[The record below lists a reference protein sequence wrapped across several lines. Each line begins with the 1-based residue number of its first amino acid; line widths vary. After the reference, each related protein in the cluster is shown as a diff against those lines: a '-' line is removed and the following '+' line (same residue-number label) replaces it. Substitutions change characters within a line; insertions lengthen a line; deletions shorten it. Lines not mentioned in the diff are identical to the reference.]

1 MENWIWGAVAVAL
14 LVLAKTVW
22 DFFRNS
28 GIGTD
33 TDLADNAEAS
43 MDGIRVVSRA
53 ERRDLARRGVS
64 LAAARPSAAG
74 ADDAPQLSAVDALP
88 ANDEMDTVRFV
99 VPAKN
104 EPATATN
111 VISLE
116 LRKKAVAED
125 TIIGAED
132 DFVDPLALSQS
143 QSRVVEASDYVIVY
157 VMPSHVPFDG
167 EHLLKCAL
175 SFGLR
180 FGEMSMFHRHEH
192 PNGHGDVLFSMARAD
207 DVGAFDLEAMTGEFI
222 PGLTLFMALPSPQP
236 ALAYDMMVDTARRI
250 ATELHGEVL
259 DQSQNPLNRQLV
271 EHYREDVLE
280 YTRRQLMSGVAVA
293 V

>member
-22 DFFRNS
+22 DYFRNS

-104 EPATATN
+104 EPEAATN

-125 TIIGAED
+125 AIIGAED
-132 DFVDPLALSQS
+132 DFVDPLALLQS
-143 QSRVVEASDYVIVY
+143 QSRVVEASDYAIVY
-157 VMPSHVPFDG
+157 IMPSHVPFDG
-167 EHLLKCAL
+167 DRLLKCAL